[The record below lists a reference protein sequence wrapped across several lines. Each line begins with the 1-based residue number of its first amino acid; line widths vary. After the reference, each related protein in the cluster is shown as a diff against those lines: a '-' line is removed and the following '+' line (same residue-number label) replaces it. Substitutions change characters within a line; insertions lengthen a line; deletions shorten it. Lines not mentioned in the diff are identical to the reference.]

1 MNTEKLFY
9 EDAYRTSCTARVL
22 ECRSLKKGYGIIL
35 DQTVFYPEGGG
46 QPGDIGFLN
55 EIPVTDTHEKEGQ
68 ILHYTDQ
75 PVEPGTE
82 VTASINWEY
91 RFDLMQQHS
100 GEHMVSGVIHRR
112 WGYENVGFHMG
123 SDVITIDLSGE
134 LTMEDLLEAEAE
146 VNTAIW
152 KNTPVK
158 VWIPSESELSSIPYR
173 SKKELTGEVRIVE
186 FPDIDICA
194 CCGMH
199 VAQTGAIG
207 LVKILSCEKFRS
219 GVRVEML
226 CGKKALQY
234 LSAVNDQNR
243 SISRLLSAKPLETA
257 KAVQAVQTEA
267 NEKRQRIYVLEE
279 SAFQAK
285 AQELKDAGD
294 VLVFMED
301 LTSDGIRRAC
311 DLIQNT
317 CGGRAAVFSGT
328 DETGYKYAVGLP
340 GGDLRSFVKELNT
353 ALNGRGGGKPFFVQG
368 SVQASRSSIETFFNK
383 RIAC

>member
-1 MNTEKLFY
+1 MNTKKLFY
-9 EDAYRTSCTARVL
+9 ENAYQTTCTASVL
-22 ECRSLKKGYGIIL
+22 DCRSSKKGYEIIL

-55 EIPVTDTHEKEGQ
+55 EIPVKDTHEKEGL
-68 ILHYTDQ
+68 ILHYTDS
-75 PVEPGTE
+75 PIEPGTK
-82 VTASINWEY
+82 VTASINWNY

-123 SDVITIDLSGE
+123 ADMITIDLSGE
-134 LTMEDLLEAEAE
+134 LTMEDLAEVEAE
-146 VNTAIW
+146 VNQAIW
-152 KNTPVK
+152 KNSPVK
-158 VWIPSESELSSIPYR
+158 VWYPSAEELPSIPYR

-186 FPDIDICA
+186 FPEIDICA

-207 LVKILSCEKFRS
+207 LVKIFSCEKFRT

-226 CGKKALQY
+226 CGNKALQY
-234 LSAVNDQNR
+234 LSRIQEQNR
-243 SISRLLSAKPLETA
+243 TISHLLSAKPMKTSD
-257 KAVQAVQTEA
+257 AVQSMQNEL
-267 NEKRQRIYVLEE
+267 NEKRQRIYSLEE
-279 SAFQAK
+279 AAFTAK
-285 AQELKDAGD
+285 AEELKGAGD
-294 VLVFMED
+294 VLVFMDD
-301 LTSDGIRRAC
+301 LNPDGVRRVC
-311 DLIQNT
+311 DMIQNN

-340 GGDLRSFVKELNT
+340 DGDLRTFVKEMNS

-368 SVQASRSSIETFFNK
+368 SVQASRTAIEEFF
-383 RIAC
+383 A